1 MARTPRKGAGSL
13 RARLNFQKR
22 GDSDDGMGTVIP
34 GVGPY
39 ATVFTD
45 AVELIPR
52 MGSEAV
58 MASRLQGVQ
67 PYTARVRASSWTRQ
81 VTPAWRAVDARN
93 GAVYAIVSPFVD
105 LDQKGAYLEG
115 LLTVGGQTAG

>member
-1 MARTPRKGAGSL
+1 MAQRKGAGSL
-13 RARLNFQKR
+13 RALLHFQER
-22 GDSDDGMGTVIP
+22 EVSDDGFGNPVT
-34 GVGPY
+34 GDF

-52 MGSEAV
+52 MGTEAV

-81 VTPAWRAVDARN
+81 VTPAWRAVDARS

-115 LLTVGGQTAG
+115 LLTVGGQTSS

>member
-1 MARTPRKGAGSL
+1 LARTPRKGAGSL
-13 RARLNFQKR
+13 RARLNFQR
-22 GDSDDGMGTVIP
+22 REVSDDGFGNPVT
-34 GVGPY
+34 GDF

-45 AVELIPR
+45 AVDLIPR

-81 VTPAWRAVDARN
+81 ITPAWRAVDARS

-115 LLTVGGQTAG
+115 LLTVGGQTAE